1 MEVDTLPKAPANY
14 DQIFLP
20 GGEVVQQLALPLEN
34 KAGTVT
40 IALVNNIGIVDSRIH
55 TDCPTSSWEHFNSK
69 PFVEMNFMVEGD
81 IYQTMEGFPGRKL
94 CVKGSHNL
102 LFNPG
107 TLEKNQLVGYGNYRT
122 FGVHI
127 RPEKMSELLGAYV
140 PELEKYSEK
149 IYAGQ
154 PFLLESPTPVLTA
167 KMKYVFD
174 TIWDYPD
181 PDGLKKLY
189 IESKVLDLLSLQCQL
204 LLQEPAKK
212 RNPLPAADIDKLHA
226 ARMLLE
232 QRLEQ
237 PPSLAELS
245 KLCQLNEFKL
255 KKGFRELF
263 NTTVYGF
270 VHESRLTRAQQMIRE
285 GQQNMSEIAYQLG
298 YSHPQ
303 HFQRAFKK
311 QFGVTPGSLLR

>member
-1 MEVDTLPKAPANY
+1 MEAHTLPPAPATY
-14 DQIFLP
+14 EQIFSP
-20 GGEVVQQLALPLEN
+20 DRGVVQQLALPFEN

-40 IALVNNIGIVDSRIH
+40 IALVNNIGIVDSRLH
-55 TDCPTSSWEHFNSK
+55 TDCLTPSWKHFNSK

-81 IYQTMEGFPGRKL
+81 IYQTMEGFSGRKL
-94 CVKGSHNL
+94 CARGSHNL

-107 TLEKNQLVGYGNYRT
+107 TLEENQLVGYGNYRT

-127 RPEKMSELLGAYV
+127 WPEKMSELLSAYV

-154 PFLLESPTPVLTA
+154 PFLLESPTPMLTA
-167 KMKYVFD
+167 KMKYIFD
-174 TIWDYPD
+174 TIWEYPD
-181 PDGLKKLY
+181 PDGLKRLY
-189 IESKVLDLLSLQCQL
+189 LESKILDLLSLQCES
-204 LLQEPAKK
+204 LLQAPTKK
-212 RNPLPAADIDKLHA
+212 GATIPTADIDKLHA
-226 ARMLLE
+226 AKVLLQ

-270 VHESRLTRAQQMIRE
+270 IHETRLTRAQQMIRE
-285 GQQNMSEIAYQLG
+285 GQHNISEIAYQLG

-311 QFGVTPGSLLR
+311 QFGITPGSLLR